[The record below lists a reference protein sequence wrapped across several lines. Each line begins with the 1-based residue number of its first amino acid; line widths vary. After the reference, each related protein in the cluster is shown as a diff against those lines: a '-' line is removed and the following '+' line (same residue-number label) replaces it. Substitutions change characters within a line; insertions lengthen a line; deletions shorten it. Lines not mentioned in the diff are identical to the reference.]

1 MIPRYLMIQKE
12 FQLEVAALI
21 IQKST
26 VIPPSSMVL
35 LYQLV
40 CNLYKCLHMLIA
52 FVVNNQT
59 RFHVLHSK
67 LSALQTRALVIERDN
82 KRDFFPQLKLI
93 HRSWSW
99 NVGKEPR
106 EPPGVRAP
114 TTGVTVRLF
123 VSQRQ
128 PAPEPPVPTFLLW
141 PATRHI

>member
-1 MIPRYLMIQKE
+1 MNLLTLMIQRNSLIPRYLMIQKE
-12 FQLEVAALI
+12 FQLEVGALI

-40 CNLYKCLHMLIA
+40 CNLYKCLHMIIA
-52 FVVNNQT
+52 FVVNNHT

-93 HRSWSW
+93 HRSW
-99 NVGKEPR
+99 K
-106 EPPGVRAP
+106 
-114 TTGVTVRLF
+114 
-123 VSQRQ
+123 
-128 PAPEPPVPTFLLW
+128 
-141 PATRHI
+141 

>member
-1 MIPRYLMIQKE
+1 MIQRE
-12 FQLEVAALI
+12 FKLEVWTWI

-26 VIPPSSMVL
+26 VIPPSLMVL

-93 HRSWSW
+93 HISWSW
-99 NVGKEPR
+99 NVWKEPG

>member
-12 FQLEVAALI
+12 FQLEVGALI

-26 VIPPSSMVL
+26 VIPPSL
-35 LYQLV
+35 LYQVV

-82 KRDFFPQLKLI
+82 KRDFFPQLKVI
-93 HRSWSW
+93 HRSW
-99 NVGKEPR
+99 K
-106 EPPGVRAP
+106 
-114 TTGVTVRLF
+114 
-123 VSQRQ
+123 
-128 PAPEPPVPTFLLW
+128 
-141 PATRHI
+141 